1 MFRIFIILLS
11 ILSLKGSS
19 QTLGG
24 KAAFN
29 FLHLPSSPL
38 LTAAGGI
45 NTSWQVNDAGLAANN
60 PALLKREMHSQL
72 HLSFNAFLGLNNTE
86 RTSFLDRVN
95 VDLVMALA
103 VIHHLCIGKNI
114 PFDDLV
120 KMFANMGS
128 YLLIEFVPRFDE
140 KIEVMLQQ
148 KKDVYDW
155 YTIDNFKSSFSKE
168 YEILNFKTIGT
179 TKRELFLMKRK

>member
-1 MFRIFIILLS
+1 
-11 ILSLKGSS
+11 
-19 QTLGG
+19 
-24 KAAFN
+24 
-29 FLHLPSSPL
+29 
-38 LTAAGGI
+38 
-45 NTSWQVNDAGLAANN
+45 
-60 PALLKREMHSQL
+60 
-72 HLSFNAFLGLNNTE
+72 
-86 RTSFLDRVN
+86 
-95 VDLVMALA
+95 
-103 VIHHLCIGKNI
+103 
-114 PFDDLV
+114 
-120 KMFANMGS
+120 MFANMGS